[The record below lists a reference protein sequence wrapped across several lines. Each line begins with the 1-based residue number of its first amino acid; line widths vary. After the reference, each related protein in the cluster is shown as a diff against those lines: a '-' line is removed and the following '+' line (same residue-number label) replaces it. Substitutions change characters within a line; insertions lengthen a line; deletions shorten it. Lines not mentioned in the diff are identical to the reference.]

1 MTERTRDY
9 FDRMAGG
16 WERGIKDDDLCRRL
30 EALVARFGIP
40 RGGSVL
46 DVGTGT
52 GVLHPYLLSAVGES
66 GWVLAFDFSSCMLA
80 QVLKKSRPES
90 LACFQADVTAIPL
103 ADGACDRVVCFAA
116 FPHFAGKHNAMQ
128 EMARVTRRGGRVVI
142 AHLMSR
148 RQVARHHDANPEV
161 AGHYL
166 PSDEQMRR
174 LFSAAGLDAVTI
186 EDVPGRYL
194 AIAEKRDVG

>member
-1 MTERTRDY
+1 MTERTRKY

-16 WERGIKDDDLCRRL
+16 WDRWANDDELCRRL

-40 RGGSVL
+40 RGGRVL

-52 GVLHPYLLSAVGES
+52 GILHPYLLSAVGES

-80 QVLKKSRPES
+80 EAVKKSLPEN

-103 ADGACDRVVCFAA
+103 QDGTCDNVICFAA
-116 FPHFAGKHNAMQ
+116 FPHFGRKHKALQ
-128 EMARVTRRGGRVVI
+128 EMARVTRPGGRVVI

-148 RQVARHHDANPEV
+148 KQIARHHDANPEV

-166 PSDEQMRR
+166 PPDERMRH
-174 LFSAAGLDAVTI
+174 LFADAGFTAVTI
-186 EDVPGRYL
+186 EDAPGRYL
-194 AIAEKRDVG
+194 AIAEKRIAC